1 MMSLNYEPQH
11 LKQAEAKLEQ
21 LFNAQEKT
29 VLFVSVGKNM
39 TEALESYAN
48 TNQHLSAFKE
58 QGLIKAYASAE
69 QFLISPEEQ
78 QKRLEQWNQ
87 YWGESGKI
95 STIRK
100 YIEDAART
108 YHFRKVVSIHFTN
121 GWNTH
126 SSPIIIRTIQIV
138 SPLPY

>member
-48 TNQHLSAFKE
+48 TNQHLSAF
-58 QGLIKAYASAE
+58 
-69 QFLISPEEQ
+69 
-78 QKRLEQWNQ
+78 
-87 YWGESGKI
+87 
-95 STIRK
+95 
-100 YIEDAART
+100 
-108 YHFRKVVSIHFTN
+108 
-121 GWNTH
+121 
-126 SSPIIIRTIQIV
+126 
-138 SPLPY
+138 